1 MLYEVN
7 ILLLRQLDRFCQAA
21 SALADEQ
28 TVHDALALRRS
39 ADGQDEQN
47 RAVAQEMFHAVVED
61 LPHGR
66 MVFSHHA
73 LHAVNCAY
81 HVRFVDHIAA
91 ADADKQ
97 VLRVVRHANDL
108 VRHDLTGGN
117 DEVIAFVHH
126 AAIDLHA
133 DRLMPE
139 AICDFFQIACRYFAD
154 FDHIMPPVMDDHAFI
169 GNALE
174 HDLPLLFGHRL
185 MRAECRHDIDLC
197 AALGQQ
203 MIIDARDLTR
213 LRVEAREIRRED
225 EHLLECSSF
234 QRRF

>member
-1 MLYEVN
+1 
-7 ILLLRQLDRFCQAA
+7 
-21 SALADEQ
+21 
-28 TVHDALALRRS
+28 
-39 ADGQDEQN
+39 
-47 RAVAQEMFHAVVED
+47 
-61 LPHGR
+61 

-73 LHAVNCAY
+73 LHAVNCAD

-97 VLRVVRHANDL
+97 ILRVVRHADDFM
-108 VRHDLTGGN
+108 RHDLTGRN

-133 DRLMPE
+133 DRFMPE

-174 HDLPLLFGHRL
+174 HDLPLCFGNRL
-185 MRAECRHDIDLC
+185 MCSEGGHDIDLRTH
-197 AALGQQ
+197 GRQQ
-203 MIIDARDLTR
+203 MIIDACNSPC
-213 LRVEAREIRRED
+213 LRMKPREIRRED
-225 EHLLECSSF
+225 EHLLQRSSF

>member
-1 MLYEVN
+1 MLDEVN
-7 ILLLRQLDRFCQAA
+7 VLLLRQLDRFRQAA
-21 SALADEQ
+21 SSLADKQ
-28 TVHDALALRRS
+28 AVHDTLAHRRG
-39 ADGQDEQN
+39 ADSQDKQD

-73 LHAVNCAY
+73 LHAVNCAD

-97 VLRVVRHANDL
+97 ILRVVRHADDL
-108 VRHDLTGGN
+108 VRHDLTGRN

-126 AAIDLHA
+126 TAIDLHA
-133 DRLMPE
+133 DRFMPE

-185 MRAECRHDIDLC
+185 VCAKGRHNVGLH
-197 AALGQQ
+197 APFGQQ
-203 MIIDARDLTR
+203 LIVDACDLSR
-213 LRVEAREIRRED
+213 LRMEAREIRRDD
-225 EHLLECSSF
+225 EHLLERSSF